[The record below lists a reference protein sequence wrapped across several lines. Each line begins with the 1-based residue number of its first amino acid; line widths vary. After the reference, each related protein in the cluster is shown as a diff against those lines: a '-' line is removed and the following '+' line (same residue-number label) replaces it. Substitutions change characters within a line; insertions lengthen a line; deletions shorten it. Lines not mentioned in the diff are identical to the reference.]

1 MITKILVFAALLL
14 GVFFLFK
21 RKNNKSVEN
30 KEETVKAVEMKKDSV
45 CGSYVEETTK
55 YKVKLYDKI
64 YYFCS
69 EECKNKFIEENTNK

>member
-1 MITKILVFAALLL
+1 MITKILVFAAILL